1 MKPSLFPTLSEV
13 TMSNAARFTL
23 LRTVAPV
30 FAAALA
36 ACDAQVGDDYVGEP
50 LALLEGTISVADS
63 AEVPGDAIAMVV
75 WHVWQEGDG
84 ASRTA
89 PVAIDGEFPASFEL
103 AIYEPPPAV
112 TQFDLGEEEASLAG
126 VHLATGYV
134 TVMPSADVAGD
145 LSDVLDA
152 ALGIETEYLLV
163 WADGEV
169 PSGFLRFTDAIQPGC
184 RHPRARRC
192 APGGWPRHDD
202 RRPRRPKAR
211 ARAAEGHLLERAGG
225 AGFGGPVRGRGV
237 LRSSMKATPLAP
249 PSRPETGAVCGRT
262 ARIVLALGLPA
273 CQLPVEGWWEG
284 EIGDGPRTLRLEQ
297 TGSALE
303 GELCSPQACDDVR
316 GQTDENRVELLFGCS
331 TCAFPRGRL
340 ELELVDDALE
350 GTASTEDCSCD
361 PEDSSCACS
370 ARAIF
375 RACDGP
381 C

>member
-163 WADGEV
+163 WADGGI
-169 PSGFLRFTDAIQPGC
+169 PSGFLRFTDAIQPGYQLF
-184 RHPRARRC
+184 RVVES
-192 APGGWPRHDD
+192 PGQAEGEACLQASADCFDACFAAHCPGEMGCGAEAEACFGECPDPSLCPEYD
-202 RRPRRPKAR
+202 PKAT
-211 ARAAEGHLLERAGG
+211 LER
-225 AGFGGPVRGRGV
+225 V
-237 LRSSMKATPLAP
+237 PL
-249 PSRPETGAVCGRT
+249 
-262 ARIVLALGLPA
+262 
-273 CQLPVEGWWEG
+273 
-284 EIGDGPRTLRLEQ
+284 
-297 TGSALE
+297 
-303 GELCSPQACDDVR
+303 
-316 GQTDENRVELLFGCS
+316 
-331 TCAFPRGRL
+331 
-340 ELELVDDALE
+340 
-350 GTASTEDCSCD
+350 GTALSIVVGADETI
-361 PEDSSCACS
+361 PNWY
-370 ARAIF
+370 
-375 RACDGP
+375 
-381 C
+381 